1 MKTMFA
7 SLASLPLH
15 VVGELESTQ
24 DAVAAALLEGPWTY
38 AGLLARHQ
46 TAGRGRLDRNWH
58 STEGESLTMTIAI
71 PGAANHPQPW
81 LIAMAVACAAAAAVH
96 ARVQWPNDLVLGGR
110 KVGGI
115 LTEIRTDHTGN
126 RVPVIGIGLNLNQTS
141 FPDELADR
149 ATSLHLNQRGGPFEP
164 ETVAHQI
171 LDRIGLLPEVN
182 GWPDLRS
189 MWMLL
194 DVTPG
199 KRYTLPTSEVAIAIG
214 IGSSGELI
222 CSVEGETQ
230 VVLAADA
237 LFGGENYKS

>member
-1 MKTMFA
+1 M
-7 SLASLPLH
+7 SI
-15 VVGELESTQ
+15 
-24 DAVAAALLEGPWTY
+24 AVP
-38 AGLLARHQ
+38 
-46 TAGRGRLDRNWH
+46 D
-58 STEGESLTMTIAI
+58 
-71 PGAANHPQPW
+71 AANHPQPW
-81 LIAMAVACAAAAAVH
+81 LVAMAVACAAAAAVH

-115 LTEIRTDHTGN
+115 LTEIRADHAGN
-126 RVPVIGIGLNLNQTS
+126 RVPVIGIGLNLNQTA
-141 FPDELADR
+141 FPDEIADR

-164 ETVAHQI
+164 EAVAHQI
-171 LDRIGLLPEVN
+171 LDRIGLLPNVQA
-182 GWPDLRS
+182 WSDLRS

-199 KRYTLPTSEVAIAIG
+199 KRYTLPTGEVAIAIG